1 MIIDDQ
7 RKDTITNFRGT
18 KHGRKC
24 VDSDHMT
31 LRLNMNLKTLPHKP
45 QRVQLLDFKN
55 VDGQILFKRKT
66 SETSEL
72 TDCFKSMLPL
82 SEKCEKW
89 FQILQAHCNKA
100 FPIIRIRKNVMKS
113 TAADHLI
120 NQRNKLKQSIEDGRL
135 YDIGD
140 LTRLEERIS
149 DIIAEEENNKAKLF
163 KQFCDE
169 TNSVNIAEMWKL
181 KKTLW
186 PKKQESL
193 PTGKLNNKG
202 QMVTNT
208 DEIKELYSNE
218 FRE

>member
-82 SEKCEKW
+82 SEKCERW
-89 FQILQAHCNKA
+89 FQ
-100 FPIIRIRKNVMKS
+100 
-113 TAADHLI
+113 
-120 NQRNKLKQSIEDGRL
+120 
-135 YDIGD
+135 
-140 LTRLEERIS
+140 
-149 DIIAEEENNKAKLF
+149 
-163 KQFCDE
+163 
-169 TNSVNIAEMWKL
+169 
-181 KKTLW
+181 
-186 PKKQESL
+186 SL
-193 PTGKLNNKG
+193 
-202 QMVTNT
+202 
-208 DEIKELYSNE
+208 
-218 FRE
+218 